1 MGGTYRPNS
10 RRSGSLSWAVSTL
23 CAATVALAILSPSAS
38 AGSVYDGPTVGGA
51 ATSDGAVVTVA
62 GGSTSGGSSGVAG
75 TSTIRCRYFNLADT
89 INDNSIIHLDIGTE
103 ATSLN
108 IGTRYWKICIDTT
121 TGTQVSRD
129 LFDPSVADPA
139 AVARTL
145 AEQALAQLRVTP
157 PAAETNPPNG
167 QTVINVPTWLWV
179 NNWQPISASAS
190 AAGVT
195 ATATATPLEISWNPG
210 DGSRPIRCAGPGTP
224 YNPSR
229 PARAQSTNCS
239 FTYTRSVGAFTI
251 TATQHWQLT
260 YTATNGQSGNLG
272 TVTSTATLPIDV
284 HQLVTSI
291 ELDDR

>member
-1 MGGTYRPNS
+1 MGRAD
-10 RRSGSLSWAVSTL
+10 RRNPRRTGPVPWAIGLIT
-23 CAATVALAILSPSAS
+23 ALALLGLSSSA
-38 AGSVYDGPTVGGA
+38 AANVFDGPTVGGA
-51 ATSDGAVVTVA
+51 ATSDGAVVMVA
-62 GGSTSGGSSGVAG
+62 GGGGTSGGSSGAAG

-179 NNWQPISASAS
+179 NHWQPISATAS

-251 TATQHWQLT
+251 TATQRWQLT